1 MTILVAIQKSLQR
14 SYFAKQM
21 KGKIKFKYKELKS
34 PLVTVNFVLVVGG
47 WMIFFFLPMKE
58 S

>member
-21 KGKIKFKYKELKS
+21 KGKIKFKYKELES

-47 WMIFFFLPMKE
+47 
-58 S
+58 